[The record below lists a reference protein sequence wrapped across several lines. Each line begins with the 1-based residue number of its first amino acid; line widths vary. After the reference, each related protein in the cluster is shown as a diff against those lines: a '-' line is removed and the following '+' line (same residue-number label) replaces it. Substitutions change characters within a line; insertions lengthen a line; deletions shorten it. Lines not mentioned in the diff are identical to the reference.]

1 MNKALILALTALVGY
16 NATTIAQT
24 RFVRDGQP
32 AVSSAHC
39 LYVND
44 ALKSRPGRY
53 TFRTVNE
60 ALLFVQANDS
70 KDTLWTDI
78 CIEPS
83 VYWIDN
89 PDDPTDRTAPKGES
103 PFGLKVQMNRV
114 RMIGLS
120 TDPRDVVLACNR
132 GQTQGSVGN
141 FTMLGIEGSDI
152 EAHNIT
158 FGNYCN
164 IDLVYPRNPR
174 LNRPKRNPAI
184 VQAQLVI
191 CHGDRYRIRNCQ
203 FLSRLNLCPFVGPDH
218 VDFQDCYFESTDDAL
233 CGTGTYRHCRLTFY
247 DRKPFYAT
255 SRQGATF
262 IDCDLHSKVRGV
274 QYITKASSPV
284 QFHDCRFT
292 SDDPDLRIEW
302 TTDPDPRH
310 HCEMTGCTLN
320 GRPYCVPTTPMV
332 PMPVSYLNLGL
343 ANQPDIIPGQ
353 WTLDCYKPSDTQ
365 QYNWHNTYTDA
376 HLAAQGREHAA
387 WSYAEGVDG
396 AVGCFG
402 LTQNIRGARLMY
414 TGRDGEEY
422 QGQELRLNL
431 DPCKERGQ
439 GFASATGQ
447 YMDVCIK
454 FDTRTLT
461 GYGLR
466 FVRTPNHDNAVDV
479 YFVEYQQGQITALS
493 PAQTCYCFRRGCQ
506 LTLTAQGSELRA
518 VIDNPEFIS
527 QYPDLQTQ
535 PLQLTTSMPHP
546 NLYGGIHIQH
556 TGSLGPSGTIISNI
570 KSRYLE

>member
-1 MNKALILALTALVGY
+1 MKKSLILAMLATVGCGWVA
-16 NATTIAQT
+16 NAQT
-24 RFVRDGQP
+24 RFVMDGQTRT
-32 AVSSAHC
+32 SSAHC

-44 ALKSRPGRY
+44 AMKSRPSRF

-60 ALLFVQANDS
+60 ALLFAEKQDG

-89 PDDPTDRTAPKGES
+89 PDDPEDRTAPAGQS
-103 PFGLKVQMNRV
+103 PFGLKVKMNRV
-114 RMIGLS
+114 RMIGLAS
-120 TDPRDVVLACNR
+120 DPRDVVLACNR
-132 GQTQGSVGN
+132 GQTQGSKGN

-152 EAHNIT
+152 EARNIT

-164 IDLVYPRNPR
+164 IDLVYPRNPK
-174 LNRPKRNPAI
+174 LNREKRNPAV

-191 CHGDRYRIRNCQ
+191 CHGDRYTIKNCQ

-218 VDFQDCYFESTDDAL
+218 VDFEDCYFESTDDAL
-233 CGTGTYRHCRLTFY
+233 CGTGTYRHCSLVFY

-262 IDCDLHSKVRGV
+262 IDCNIHSKVRGV

-292 SDDPDLRIEW
+292 SDDPNLTIEW
-302 TTDPDPRH
+302 TTDPNPKH

-320 GRPYCVPTTPMV
+320 GRPYNVPTTPMV
-332 PMPVSYLNLGL
+332 PMPMNYLNLHL
-343 ANQPDIIPGQ
+343 ANQPEIIPGQ
-353 WTLDCYKPSDTQ
+353 WTLDSYKPSDTKE
-365 QYNWHNTYTDA
+365 YNWHNAFVDA
-376 HLAAQGREHAA
+376 HRTGEGKEHPA
-387 WSYAEGVDG
+387 WSFGEGVDG

-402 LTQNIRGARLMY
+402 ITQNIRGARMMY
-414 TGRDGEEY
+414 TGREGEAYE
-422 QGQELRLNL
+422 GQVLTLSL

-466 FVRTPNHDNAVDV
+466 FIRTPHHDNAVDV
-479 YFVEYQQGQITALS
+479 YLVEYQNGEIS
-493 PAQTCYCFRRGCQ
+493 VISDVKTCFCFRRGCQ
-506 LTLTAQGSELRA
+506 LTLTAKGQELTA
-518 VIDNPEFIS
+518 CIANPEFCS
-527 QYPDLQTQ
+527 QYPDIQTE
-535 PLQLTTSMPHP
+535 PLVLTATMPHG
-546 NLYGGIHIQH
+546 NKFGGIHIQH
-556 TGSLGPSGTIISNI
+556 TGGIGPSGTIISDI
-570 KSRYLE
+570 KCKYLE